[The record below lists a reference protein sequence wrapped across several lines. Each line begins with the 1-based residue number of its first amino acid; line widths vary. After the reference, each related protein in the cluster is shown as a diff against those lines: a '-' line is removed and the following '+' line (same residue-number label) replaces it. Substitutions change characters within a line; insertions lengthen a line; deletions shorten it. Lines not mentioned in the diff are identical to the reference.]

1 MILDVGLCVY
11 ALALFVNEKNE
22 ILLSYRE
29 NTKFFEH
36 HFGLIGGKIESN
48 ESTKSA
54 LARELQEELG
64 IQVLPENMEFKHVMH
79 FKGERIPCMFFIF
92 AINQWQGD
100 LTNRE
105 LDKNAELAWFPWTS
119 LPENIIPRHLKALQ
133 LMQQNV
139 MYSESNW

>member
-1 MILDVGLCVY
+1 MMVETSICVY

-36 HFGLIGGKIESN
+36 HYGLIGGKIENN
-48 ESTKSA
+48 ESIKSA
-54 LARELQEELG
+54 LTRELQEELR
-64 IQVLPENMEFKHVMH
+64 INVLPENMEFKHVMH
-79 FKGERIPCMFFIF
+79 FKGEQKPCMFFIF
-92 AINQWQGD
+92 AIKEWQGD
-100 LTNRE
+100 ITNRE
-105 LDKNAELAWFPWTS
+105 LDKNAELKWFPWTS

-133 LMQQNV
+133 LIQQNS